1 MEGEFIMKKK
11 HFIIY
16 YMLSILLLAL
26 LAGCGDKS
34 SSNNQDS
41 KYTFKLGHDKPTEH
55 HYQKISERFAELV
68 SERTDG
74 NVTIEIYPSNQLG
87 ENRESVEGVMAG
99 THDMV
104 ITSDGVI
111 ANWVPDLG
119 MLGLPYLFDN
129 YDEVF
134 KVLNGETGDK
144 LKEQVE
150 EHEAVI
156 IGWWINGF
164 RHITNSTKEIVEPSD
179 LDGMKIRTPEAE
191 ISIEVFKELKTL
203 PTPMSSGELYTALQ
217 QGTVDGQENSA
228 AHIAENN
235 FYEVQEYI
243 SKTKHMYTA
252 EPILINKSKLE
263 SLPEEYQEVLI
274 DTATELQEEHAEM
287 VENEEAE
294 HWETMEENGMKITE
308 VDREAF
314 KEASESVYDKL
325 RKTYSEEIFDGMLE
339 VVNQ

>member
-1 MEGEFIMKKK
+1 MKKK
-11 HFIIY
+11 QFTIF
-16 YMLSILLLAL
+16 SILLIVLL
-26 LAGCGDKS
+26 GILAGCGDKS
-34 SSNNQDS
+34 SGNQEG
-41 KYTFKLGHDKPTEH
+41 KYTLKLGHDKPTEH

-74 NVTIEIYPSNQLG
+74 NVTIKIYPSNQLG

-104 ITSDGVI
+104 ITSDGVV

-119 MLGLPYLFDN
+119 MLGLPYLFDD

-144 LKEQVE
+144 LKAQVE
-150 EHEAVI
+150 EHNAVI
-156 IGWWINGF
+156 LGWWINGF
-164 RHITNSTKEIVEPSD
+164 RHITNSKKEIVDPSD
-179 LDGMKIRTPEAE
+179 LEGMKIRTPEAE
-191 ISIEVFKELKTL
+191 ISIEVFKALKTL

-228 AHIAENN
+228 AHIAENK
-235 FYEVQEYI
+235 FYEVQEYV

-252 EPILINKSKLE
+252 EPILINKELLE
-263 SLPEEYQEVLI
+263 SLPEEYQKVLI
-274 DTATELQEEHAEM
+274 DTATELQEEHAKI
-287 VENEEAE
+287 VEGEEAE
-294 HWETMEENGMKITE
+294 HWKTMEDNGMKVTE

-314 KEASESVYDKL
+314 KEASKSVYDKL
-325 RKTYSEEIFDGMLE
+325 RTTYNEEILDGMLE
-339 VVNQ
+339 AVNQ